1 MENHI
6 NSFNLFTLI
15 LSHLLDNY
23 KTGTVYINFVEQY
36 FLNSQFQH
44 QKKFVLVF
52 FLMNLL
58 KLFIYSLKAVHRIIL
73 SSSNTDNSIHV
84 RLFTDL

>member
-44 QKKFVLVF
+44 QKKFVWVF

-58 KLFIYSLKAVHRIIL
+58 KWFTLLMAVHQIIL
-73 SSSNTDNSIHV
+73 SSSNTDN
-84 RLFTDL
+84 TQ